1 MLNTMEFIKITRTS
15 YNLKHTNYIFNPEKI
30 TFISVIDSI
39 KNLELFTVTDNL
51 GQTLQK
57 SGIFKKYGSSDL
69 LVDVNFKIEDGQF
82 LKSILIFN
90 PNN

>member
-15 YNLKHTNYIFNPEKI
+15 YNLKHTNYIFNPENI
-30 TFISVIDSI
+30 SFSSVIDSI
-39 KNLELFTVTDNL
+39 KNLELFTVTNNL
-51 GQTLQK
+51 GETLQNNVT
-57 SGIFKKYGSSDL
+57 FKKYGSSDL
-69 LVDVNFKIEDGQF
+69 LVDVNFKLEHGQF